1 MSAINL
7 WLSIEDRYDLIMDNA
22 EPDNEYI
29 IETYGKELFRERVPE
44 WQEHYMERLT
54 KKYIEMLSSPGNA
67 SDHFWEL
74 EKRIKND
81 KKHPGVMLEMSKSE
95 AIWDIAIFIKK
106 KVITL
111 KDLEGFSQD
120 LIDSVTEIIN
130 R

>member
-1 MSAINL
+1 MVEISKAD
-7 WLSIEDRYDLIMDNA
+7 W
-22 EPDNEYI
+22 
-29 IETYGKELFRERVPE
+29 KLFRERVPE
-44 WQEHYMERLT
+44 WQEHYMEQLA

-67 SDHFWEL
+67 SDHLWEL

-81 KKHPGVMLEMSKSE
+81 KKHPGVMLEINKSE

-111 KDLEGFSQD
+111 KDLEGFSED

>member
-1 MSAINL
+1 M
-7 WLSIEDRYDLIMDNA
+7 A
-22 EPDNEYI
+22 EISKADW
-29 IETYGKELFRERVPE
+29 KLFCERVSE

-54 KKYIEMLSSPGNA
+54 KKYIELLSSPGNA

-74 EKRIKND
+74 EKRIKSD
-81 KKHPGVMLEMSKSE
+81 RKHPGVMLEMRKSE

-111 KDLEGFSQD
+111 KDLEGFSME
-120 LIDSVTEIIN
+120 LIDSVSELLN

>member
-1 MSAINL
+1 MVEISKAD
-7 WLSIEDRYDLIMDNA
+7 W
-22 EPDNEYI
+22 
-29 IETYGKELFRERVPE
+29 KLFRERVPE
-44 WQEHYMERLT
+44 WQEQYMERLT
-54 KKYIEMLSSPGNA
+54 KKYIKLLSSPGNA

-81 KKHPGVMLEMSKSE
+81 KKHPGVILEMSKSE

-106 KVITL
+106 KVISL

-120 LIDSVTEIIN
+120 LIDSVTEILN